1 MKVKFY
7 TTERNGLKALWVAP
21 EDHHPILGGR
31 NIWDLKKKEMTPDV
45 MLAIRSAFHRGVEF
59 HKEMI
64 RNSITESII
73 ANDGWEHHGKG
84 K

>member
-7 TTERNGLKALWVAP
+7 TSERGSKVALWVAA
-21 EDHHPILGGR
+21 DDLDISGR

-45 MLAIRSAFHRGVEF
+45 MMAIRSAFHRGVEF
-59 HKEMI
+59 HREMM
-64 RNSITESII
+64 RNIAAESIS
-73 ANDGWEHHGKG
+73 AEDGWEHYGKG